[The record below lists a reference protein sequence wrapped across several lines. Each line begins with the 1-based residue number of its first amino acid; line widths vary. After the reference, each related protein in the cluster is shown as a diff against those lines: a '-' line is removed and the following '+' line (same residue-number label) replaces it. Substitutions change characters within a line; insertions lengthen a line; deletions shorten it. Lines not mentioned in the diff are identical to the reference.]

1 MAARKPPRRGG
12 RRAPRRSSS
21 GRPVRKVLGALLIL
35 ALVTA
40 GIVLAL
46 RWLSPS
52 PRSAKL
58 DRKPPPAAVQKTPA
72 PAAPSPLPAPAERR
86 AAPTPREAAPA
97 PEKLTPRPPAY
108 EVFPER
114 PAPAPA
120 EPERHASVAPTPP
133 ETPPLKALPR
143 VALIIDDLGY
153 DRAAA
158 ERLLD
163 LGAPLTFAV
172 LPHSPHQEA
181 IARAAHAR
189 GIEVM
194 LHLPMEPV
202 EYPDVNPGPGTLLA
216 SMTADELLRTLEDD
230 LRAVPH
236 VSGVNNHM
244 GSRLTTRSE
253 QIYQVFSVLKRR
265 RLYFVDSR
273 TTDETICRPSARLF
287 QLPFA
292 QRDVFLDHTH
302 DTAAIRR
309 QIREVV
315 RIARQKGEAV
325 AIGHP
330 HPTTLAV
337 LREELP
343 ELRRQVEI
351 VPASRLTRPV
361 D

>member
-1 MAARKPPRRGG
+1 
-12 RRAPRRSSS
+12 
-21 GRPVRKVLGALLIL
+21 VVGALLVL
-35 ALVTA
+35 VLVTA

-46 RWLSPS
+46 RWMSPG

-58 DRKPPPAAVQKTPA
+58 DRKPPAAGQKAPAAPTPA
-72 PAAPSPLPAPAERR
+72 PAGRR
-86 AAPTPREAAPA
+86 AAPAPHTTPPA
-97 PEKLTPRPPAY
+97 PEKSAPQPPAHDL
-108 EVFPER
+108 FPER

-120 EPERHASVAPTPP
+120 EPERHASLAPAPP
-133 ETPPLKALPR
+133 EPPPLKGLPQ

-158 ERLLD
+158 ERLLE
-163 LGAPLTFAV
+163 LGAPFTFAV

-202 EYPDVNPGPGTLLA
+202 EYPDVNPGRGTLLA

-236 VSGVNNHM
+236 VRGVNNHM

-265 RLYFVDSR
+265 NLYFVDSR
-273 TTDETICRPSARLF
+273 TTDETVCRPSARLF

-292 QRDVFLDHTH
+292 QRDVFLDHAH
-302 DTAAIRR
+302 DAAAIRR

-315 RIARQKGEAV
+315 RIARRKGEAV

-330 HPTTLAV
+330 HPATIAV

>member
-1 MAARKPPRRGG
+1 MPARKPPRRGG
-12 RRAPRRSSS
+12 RRAPRRSSP
-21 GRPVRKVLGALLIL
+21 GRPIWKVVGGLLIL

-58 DRKPPPAAVQKTPA
+58 DRKPPPAAGQKA
-72 PAAPSPLPAPAERR
+72 PAAPVPAPADRRAASPAPALPAPA
-86 AAPTPREAAPA
+86 PTPPA
-97 PEKLTPRPPAY
+97 PKPPPF
-108 EVFPER
+108 EVFPDK

-120 EPERHASVAPTPP
+120 EPERHASLAPAPP

-158 ERLLD
+158 ERLLE

-172 LPHSPHQEA
+172 LPHSPHQVA

-194 LHLPMEPV
+194 LHLPMEPM

-253 QIYQVFSVLKRR
+253 QIYQVFTVLKRR
-265 RLYFVDSR
+265 NLYFVDSR
-273 TTDETICRPSARLF
+273 TTDETVCRPSARLF

-292 QRDVFLDHTH
+292 QRDVFLDHAH
-302 DTAAIRR
+302 DAAAIRR

-330 HPTTLAV
+330 HPATLAV